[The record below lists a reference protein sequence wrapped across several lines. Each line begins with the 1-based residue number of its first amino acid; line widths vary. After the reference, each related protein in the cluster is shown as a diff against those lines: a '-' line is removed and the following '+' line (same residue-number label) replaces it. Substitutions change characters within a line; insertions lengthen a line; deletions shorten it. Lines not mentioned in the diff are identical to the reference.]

1 MLLCTGLP
9 SRVGASA
16 SEVGAAAVDA
26 VAGSSCSAGVS
37 GCSRASSIVPLTLGQ
52 ALDAAEGSGSD
63 SLLRGSSVW
72 PRLCR
77 CCSKEEERRRRG
89 AAERL
94 AGRAISSGAG
104 A

>member
-16 SEVGAAAVDA
+16 SEVGAAAV
-26 VAGSSCSAGVS
+26 AGSSCSAGVS
-37 GCSRASSIVPLTLGQ
+37 GCPRASTVSLTLGQ
-52 ALDAAEGSGSD
+52 ALDAAEGSGSE